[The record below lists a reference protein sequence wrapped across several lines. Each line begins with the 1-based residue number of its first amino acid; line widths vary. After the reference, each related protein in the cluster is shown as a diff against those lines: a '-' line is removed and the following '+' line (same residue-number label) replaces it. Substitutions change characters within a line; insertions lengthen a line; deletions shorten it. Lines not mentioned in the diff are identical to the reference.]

1 MVGTMS
7 LPTHLKILFLAFSAV
22 FLGSCSSRAIHEAE
36 AVVAQADSLWQ
47 EGKMYGIDEGDSL
60 SLAQAY
66 ETLGAYQFLSPFTF
80 HPSSSFTHA
89 CYHYGKLLRAKDDPE
104 NAMRCFINATHSR
117 THDYHILGRV
127 YSNMGDLCHLAGD
140 FQLSYDMY
148 ERSGQMYL
156 LNGDSL
162 LYFYDLNNMAYEL
175 AEQGKKEETMAL
187 LNTIPVIDEDLS
199 SLTNFTKAELY
210 MKIGHY
216 DSAIYYAHSAR
227 ISEIS
232 SIGASLILAQ
242 SYSFLEIEDSAVYYA
257 NFIIGHSNSLSS
269 INNALYILSNDDK
282 TKDIDAVRQTSADRS
297 DTQKMIAIQ
306 QGKLSQAVQLLEQD
320 LAKTP
325 DLRWLYAVIAT
336 IIVICSCI
344 LFYVHKKRSQHKL
357 LSQQVDDLS
366 KINDSVK
373 EQHEHIKKEYTEYKD
388 NLLTQMEQN
397 YAVLTQS
404 PNIFTDIHWKDY
416 NALCQIINDNFGML
430 AAKLQGI
437 YHLSEKEIRLC
448 ILVLLEITNSKQ
460 MAEMLYYSESGIRNF
475 KNRTAKKLGTNS
487 VKMRNALLKLAISEY
502 SNAANNEIVH
512 A

>member
-117 THDYHILGRV
+117 TRDYHILGRV
-127 YSNMGDLCHLAGD
+127 YSNMGSICHLAGD
-140 FQLSYDMY
+140 FPLSYDMY
-148 ERSGQMYL
+148 EKSAEMNLR
-156 LNGDSL
+156 NGDSL
-162 LYFYDLNNMAYEL
+162 LYFYNLNNMAYEL
-175 AEQGKKEETMAL
+175 AEQGNREETLAL

-257 NFIIGHSNSLSS
+257 NFIIGHSSSLSS